1 MSSTS
6 SVTSSPRR
14 ALRTAEA
21 AAYIGVSTSLMRKFR
36 MRGPD
41 DPLGTGPNYIR
52 LSPSLIVYELA
63 ALDRWLDEK
72 RGSQ

>member
-1 MSSTS
+1 MSLTS
-6 SVTSSPRR
+6 SLANSPRR

-41 DPLGTGPNYIR
+41 DPLGTGPDFIR
-52 LSPSLIVYELA
+52 LSPSLIVYELD

-72 RGSQ
+72 RGGQ